1 MRIIAVDDEELALDR
16 LMTAIQQAAP
26 GAELHGF
33 FYPEDALAFLQGN
46 GCDVAFLDVE
56 MADVSGVELA
66 RQLKACN
73 PDVNII
79 FATGFSHYR
88 DAAFDLHA
96 SGYLTKPIT
105 ADKVRKELAELRRPV
120 AQARRMRVQTFGNF
134 EVYVDGR
141 PLEFKYSRTK
151 ELLAYLVD
159 RNGVSC
165 SIKELG
171 GILFEDDRHRSYLYH
186 IRLDL
191 LNTLTRLGVEDILV
205 QTRGHL
211 GIAREKGS
219 CDYYDFLDQKI
230 QAPVQEYMTQYS
242 FSEQTFGTL
251 FLEAQK

>member
-1 MRIIAVDDEELALDR
+1 MRILAVDDEELALDR

-88 DAAFDLHA
+88 DVAFDLHA

-120 AQARRMRVQTFGNF
+120 AQTKRMRVQTFGNF

-159 RNGVSC
+159 REGALCTNGEIITNLFGDDKPRGLSAQ
-165 SIKELG
+165 SPEGSAGHAGSG
-171 GILFEDDRHRSYLYH
+171 GVCRCHRPAAGQIGHRTPGHPL
-186 IRLDL
+186 RLL
-191 LNTLTRLGVEDILV
+191 RLV
-205 QTRGHL
+205 
-211 GIAREKGS
+211 
-219 CDYYDFLDQKI
+219 
-230 QAPVQEYMTQYS
+230 
-242 FSEQTFGTL
+242 
-251 FLEAQK
+251 